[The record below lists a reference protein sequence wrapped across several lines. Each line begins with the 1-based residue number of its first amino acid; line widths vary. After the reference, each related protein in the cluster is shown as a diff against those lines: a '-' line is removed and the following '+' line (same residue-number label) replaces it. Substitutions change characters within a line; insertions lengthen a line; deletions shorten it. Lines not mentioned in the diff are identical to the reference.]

1 MSITL
6 SVPPAIVQ
14 EVREWATAN
23 GTSLNKYLRDC
34 LEAKVNELREQRR
47 KRAAEF
53 RSLVASL
60 PPSGLEPGYK
70 FDRERDA
77 IRQGR

>member
-14 EVREWATAN
+14 EVREWAAAN

-34 LEAKVNELREQRR
+34 LDDFSSN
-47 KRAAEF
+47 
-53 RSLVASL
+53 
-60 PPSGLEPGYK
+60 P
-70 FDRERDA
+70 
-77 IRQGR
+77 